1 MAKTIQEIN
10 EKIKKG
16 KAVVCTAEEIISVVK
31 SKGSKTA
38 AAEVDVVTTGTFA
51 PMCSSGAY
59 FNVGHSNPRIKLG
72 GGSVTLNDIP
82 VYAGFA
88 AVDFFLGA
96 TAIPD
101 DDPRN
106 RIHPGKFPY
115 GGGHL
120 IEDLVAGRDAKLV
133 ARAYGTDCYPR
144 RKLETWV
151 RLEDMNEAVL
161 FNMRNCYQNYN
172 VAVNLSDHM
181 IYTYMGVLHP
191 KLRNATYCSAGQ
203 LSPLLNDP
211 LYRTIGIGTRIFLG
225 GGVGYVVERG
235 TQHNPDVPRTDQG
248 VPRMG
253 AGTLAVMGDLKQ
265 MSPNWLRGA
274 SFTGYGVTLA
284 VGIGIPIPI
293 LDEEMLSHTAVTDKD
308 IVAQVVDYS
317 EAYPN
322 CIPGSLGEVT
332 YAQLKSGSITVKGKK
347 VPTAG
352 LSSYSR
358 AREVA
363 NTLKD
368 RITEGS
374 FLLSEPVAPVP
385 SVDSGI
391 KFKPLQERPIFNNA
405 RVAVD

>member
-16 KAVVCTAEEIISVVK
+16 KAVVYTAEEIIDVVK
-31 SKGSKTA
+31 SKGAKKA

-59 FNVGHSNPRIKLG
+59 FNVGHSNPRTKLG
-72 GGSVTLNDIP
+72 GGTVTLNDIP
-82 VYAGFA
+82 VYTGFA
-88 AVDFFLGA
+88 AVDLFVGA

-106 RIHPGKFPY
+106 KIRPGKFPY

-120 IEDLVAGRDAKLV
+120 IEDLVAGKDVRLE

-144 RKLETWV
+144 RKLETWI

-161 FNMRNCYQNYN
+161 FNIRNGYQNYN
-172 VAVNLSDHM
+172 VAVNLSDRI
-181 IYTYMGVLHP
+181 IYTYMGILHP

-211 LYRTIGIGTRIFLG
+211 LYRTIGMGTRIFLG
-225 GGVGYVVERG
+225 GGVGYVVDRG
-235 TQHNPDVPRTDQG
+235 TQHNPGVPRTDGG

-253 AGTLAVMGDLKQ
+253 AGTLAVTGDLKQ
-265 MSPNWLRGA
+265 MDARWLRGA
-274 SFTGYGVTLA
+274 SFTGYGVTVA

-293 LDEEMLSHTAVTDKD
+293 LDESILSHTAVTDKD

-322 CIPGSLGEVT
+322 CVPGSLGEVS
-332 YAQLKSGSITVKGKK
+332 YAELKSGSISVNGKK

-352 LSSYSR
+352 LSSYNR

-363 NTLKD
+363 SILKNW
-368 RITEGS
+368 IQEGTFS
-374 FLLSEPVAPVP
+374 VTEPVVP
-385 SVDSGI
+385 LPSLDSGV
-391 KFKPLQERPIFNNA
+391 KFKFMQERPILNNA

>member
-1 MAKTIQEIN
+1 MAKTIHEIN
-10 EKIKKG
+10 EKIRTG
-16 KAVVCTAEEIISVVK
+16 KAVVCTAEEIIDIVK
-31 SKGSKTA
+31 SKGLKKT

-59 FNVGHSNPRIKLG
+59 FNTGHSNPRIKLG
-72 GGSVTLNDIP
+72 GGSVTLNDVP
-82 VYAGFA
+82 AYTGFA
-88 AVDFFLGA
+88 AVDLFVGA

-106 RIHPGKFPY
+106 KIHPGKFPY

-120 IEDLVAGRDAKLV
+120 IEDLVADKDVKLV

-144 RKLETWV
+144 RKLETWI
-151 RLEDMNEAVL
+151 RLKNLNEAVL
-161 FNMRNCYQNYN
+161 FNMRNGYQNYN
-172 VAVNLSDHM
+172 VAVNLSDRI

-211 LYRTIGIGTRIFLG
+211 LYRTIGVGTRIFLG
-225 GGVGYVVERG
+225 GGVGYVVDRG

-265 MSPNWLRGA
+265 MSERWLRGA

-293 LDEEMLSHTAVTDKD
+293 LDEDVLRNAAVTDAD
-308 IVAQVVDYS
+308 LVAQVVDYS

-332 YAQLKSGSITVKGKK
+332 YAQLKSGSITVNGKK
-347 VPTAG
+347 VATAG
-352 LSSYSR
+352 LSSYAR
-358 AREVA
+358 AKEVA
-363 NTLKD
+363 NIVKD
-368 RITEGS
+368 WVENGS
-374 FLLSEPVAPVP
+374 FLLSEAVAPLP
-385 SVDSGI
+385 SVGSGV
-391 KFKPLQERPIFNNA
+391 KFRPLQERPVFNNT

>member
-16 KAVVCTAEEIISVVK
+16 KAVVYTAEEIISIVK
-31 SKGSKTA
+31 SKGAKKA

-82 VYAGFA
+82 VYTGFA
-88 AVDFFLGA
+88 AVDFFVGA

-106 RIHPGKFPY
+106 KIQPGKFAY

-120 IEDLVAGRDAKLV
+120 IEDLVAGKDAKLI

-161 FNMRNCYQNYN
+161 FNMRNGYQNYN
-172 VAVNLSDHM
+172 VAVNLSDRM

-211 LYRTIGIGTRIFLG
+211 LYRSTGIGTRIFLG
-225 GGVGYVVERG
+225 GGIGYVVDRG
-235 TQHNPDVPRTDQG
+235 TQHNPDVPRTDKG
-248 VPRMG
+248 VPCMG

-265 MSPNWLRGA
+265 MSSRWLRGA

-293 LDEEMLSHTAVTDKD
+293 LDEEMLNYTAVTDKD

-363 NTLKD
+363 NTLKNWLS
-368 RITEGS
+368 EGS
-374 FLLSEPVAPVP
+374 FFLSEPVAPVP

>member
-16 KAVVCTAEEIISVVK
+16 KAVVYTAEEIISVVK
-31 SKGSKTA
+31 SKGAKKA
-38 AAEVDVVTTGTFA
+38 AVEVDLVTTGTFA

-59 FNVGHSNPRIKLG
+59 FNVGHSNPRTKLG

-88 AVDFFLGA
+88 AVDFFVGA

-106 RIHPGKFPY
+106 KIHPGKFPY

-120 IEDLVAGRDAKLV
+120 IEDLVAGKDAKLI

-161 FNMRNCYQNYN
+161 FNMRNGYQNYN
-172 VAVNLSDHM
+172 VAVNLSDRM

-225 GGVGYVVERG
+225 GGIGYVVDRG
-235 TQHNPDVPRTDQG
+235 TQHNPDVPRTDKG

-265 MSPNWLRGA
+265 MSHRWLRGA

-293 LDEEMLSHTAVTDKD
+293 LDEEMLNYTAVTDKD

-347 VPTAG
+347 IPTAG

-368 RITEGS
+368 WIAEGS

>member
-10 EKIKKG
+10 EKIKRG
-16 KAVVCTAEEIISVVK
+16 KAVVYTAEEIISVVK
-31 SKGSKTA
+31 SKGAKKA
-38 AAEVDVVTTGTFA
+38 AAEVDIVTTGTFA

-59 FNVGHSNPRIKLG
+59 FNIGHSNPRTKLG

-88 AVDFFLGA
+88 AADFFVGA

-106 RIHPGKFPY
+106 KIHPGKFPY

-120 IEDLVAGRDAKLV
+120 IEDLVAGKDAKLI

-161 FNMRNCYQNYN
+161 FNMRNGYQNYN
-172 VAVNLSDHM
+172 VAVNLSDR
-181 IYTYMGVLHP
+181 ILYTYMGVLHP
-191 KLRNATYCSAGQ
+191 KLRNATYCSAAQ

-225 GGVGYVVERG
+225 GGIGYVVDRG
-235 TQHNPDVPRTDQG
+235 TQHNPDVPRTDKG

-265 MSPNWLRGA
+265 MSPRWLRGA
-274 SFTGYGVTLA
+274 SFTGYGATLA
-284 VGIGIPIPI
+284 VGIGIPIPV
-293 LDEEMLSHTAVTDKD
+293 LDEEMLNYTAVTDKD

-363 NTLKD
+363 NTLKNW
-368 RITEGS
+368 IAEGS
-374 FLLSEPVAPVP
+374 FHLSEPVAPLP

-391 KFKPLQERPIFNNA
+391 KFKPLQERPIFNNT